1 MSNSSSPSNK
11 PSLQWI
17 GQNTDWVLASSNPGK
32 LSEFRYLLCDWG
44 LTVTPQS
51 DLSVPD
57 ADETG
62 LSFVENAI
70 IKARN
75 ACIHTGLPAIADDS
89 GLEVD
94 ALNGEPGIYSARFA
108 GKHGDN
114 AMNNRLVL
122 EKMAS
127 VPMANRNARYQCIL
141 VFMRHAKDPT
151 PLICQASWEGLISTK
166 EQGKN
171 GFGYDP
177 IFWLPEKGCTAAEL
191 DNDEKNTISHRA
203 RAMQLFLRAL
213 QMTNHQVD
221 SKYHRVL

>member
-1 MSNSSSPSNK
+1 MSNNHST
-11 PSLQWI
+11 L
-17 GQNTDWVLASSNPGK
+17 VLASSNPGK
-32 LSEFRYLLCDWG
+32 LNELRNLLHEFEWR
-44 LTVTPQS
+44 VIPQT

-75 ACIHTGLPAIADDS
+75 ACMHTGLPAIADDS

-114 AMNNRLVL
+114 GLNNRLVL
-122 EKMAS
+122 EKMVDIPAS
-127 VPMANRNARYQCIL
+127 RRSARYQCVL

-151 PLICQASWEGLISTK
+151 PLICQASWEGLITTE
-166 EQGKN
+166 EQGNN

-177 IFWLPEKGCTAAEL
+177 IFWLPEKKCTAAEL
-191 DNDEKNTISHRA
+191 DKEEKNHLSHRG
-203 RAMQLFLRAL
+203 RAMQLFLASFQKIQTSMSR
-213 QMTNHQVD
+213 
-221 SKYHRVL
+221 